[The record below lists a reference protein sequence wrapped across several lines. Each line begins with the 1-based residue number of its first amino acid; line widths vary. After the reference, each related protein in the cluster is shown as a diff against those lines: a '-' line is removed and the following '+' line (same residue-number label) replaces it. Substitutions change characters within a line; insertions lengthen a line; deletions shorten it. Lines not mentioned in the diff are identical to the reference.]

1 MDGGRAEDG
10 RGRLIRPA
18 GGGGRSKLPLE
29 LMNLCEQKERRR
41 VRDCVRKEMRIVESG
56 GKEMRL
62 RRRWMGNNMSECDLG
77 LRIQRVRQE

>member
-41 VRDCVRKEMRIVESG
+41 GARLHERRGEDC
-56 GKEMRL
+56 
-62 RRRWMGNNMSECDLG
+62 
-77 LRIQRVRQE
+77 